1 MKLGPDEPLAGPWQE
16 LTPIDFAASVQAA
29 AGSPA
34 GRPRLIAVDG
44 RSGSGKSTLAGRLRE
59 LTPGSAVVHTD
70 DVAWWHSRFGWAP
83 LMISGVLDPLHAGL
97 GVRFRPPAWEQRGRE
112 GFIEVPAGC
121 SAVFVEGVGASRREL
136 LPLLDAA
143 IWVQSDFAEAERRG
157 ILRDV
162 DRDGLDPGTAKREWD
177 EWMAEEIPFLRAD
190 RPWERAGF
198 VVRGTGDGTPGTL
211 TTSKRA

>member
-16 LTPIDFAASVQAA
+16 QTPIDVAASVLAA

-44 RSGSGKSTLAGRLRE
+44 RGGSGKSTLAGLLSD
-59 LTPGSAVVHTD
+59 LTPDSAVVHTD

-97 GVRFRPPAWEQRGRE
+97 GVRFRPPAWEQRGRD

-121 SAVFVEGVGASRREL
+121 SVVFVEGVGASRREL

-157 ILRDV
+157 IERDLPLKNI
-162 DRDGLDPGTAKREWD
+162 DQQAAKREWD
-177 EWMAEEIPFLRAD
+177 EWMAEEIPFLSAD
-190 RPWERAGF
+190 RPWERADLL
-198 VVRGTGDGTPGTL
+198 VRGTGGGTPGTI